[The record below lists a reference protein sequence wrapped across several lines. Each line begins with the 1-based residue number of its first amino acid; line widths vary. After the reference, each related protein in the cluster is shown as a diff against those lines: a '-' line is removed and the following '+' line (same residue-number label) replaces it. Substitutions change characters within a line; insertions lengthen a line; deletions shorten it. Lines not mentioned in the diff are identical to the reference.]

1 MRQGHPRR
9 FGATKQISRG
19 GNPRLEGEIAQSG
32 MLGTTQGAQT
42 QTAAATPIRLGREGL
57 ARCDGWAWV
66 LGRLEE
72 LEEVRGSGEDWWL
85 VVGGWWLVGGGW

>member
-1 MRQGHPRR
+1 V
-9 FGATKQISRG
+9 
-19 GNPRLEGEIAQSG
+19 
-32 MLGTTQGAQT
+32 
-42 QTAAATPIRLGREGL
+42 

-85 VVGGWWLVGGGW
+85 VVGGWWLVVEVGVWRGPG